1 MNVKDFGEYIKNI
14 RLEKNLSLRQVD
26 YMSEI
31 TFSNLSMIEHG
42 VRKATPQILKE
53 MARVYELDYID
64 LLKKN
69 NFINE
74 IEQNILDSQLIKI
87 PILGCVKCGYDYFA
101 EENILGHIEEKPS
114 LVGDGSE
121 YFALKLKGDSMAPAF
136 LDRDIVIVKKQND
149 CENNEFAIVIIN
161 GEEGTL
167 KKVKKTDVG
176 IILQPLNPAYTPLIF
191 TNEEIKNIP
200 IIIVGVVKKLE
211 RRF

>member
-1 MNVKDFGEYIKNI
+1 MNRIEYLRKKENLYQKDLAKLLNVSIPAINYYEKEKRAIDTKTAEILADFFNVSIDYLLGKADTNVK
-14 RLEKNLSLRQVD
+14 
-26 YMSEI
+26 
-31 TFSNLSMIEHG
+31 SNLIELPVVG
-42 VRKATPQILKE
+42 VVKA
-53 MARVYELDYID
+53 
-64 LLKKN
+64 
-69 NFINE
+69 
-74 IEQNILDSQLIKI
+74 
-87 PILGCVKCGYDYFA
+87 GYDYLA
-101 EENILGHIEEKPS
+101 IENIIDTIKVETS

-136 LDRDIVIVKKQND
+136 VDGDIVIVKKQND

-200 IIIVGVVKKLE
+200 IIIVGIVKKLE